1 MGIKSDILTQS
12 MPVSIDNI
20 RHVIALEEPETGEIK
35 DHIIEHAYAGKP
47 YFERPVWSRLPRFS
61 RYVSGLD
68 LEIPWPTEEEP
79 DLKDGEFD
87 TSRYEVDET
96 SWTPSLENSPFPSS
110 VLDELRN
117 KYSRFRT
124 RHDPEY
130 VRQKVI
136 EEYRREW
143 LESQSLLTPLGQ
155 LRKQRAAWSI
165 ERKAAKLD
173 ADGNVIM
180 DQETNSFIDQFMSM
194 NVSEKSQ
201 PKSTKTNQKS
211 QRTKA
216 TV

>member
-1 MGIKSDILTQS
+1 MGIKTDVLTQS
-12 MPVSIDNI
+12 MPVPIDDI
-20 RHVIALEEPETGEIK
+20 RHVIALEDPETGEIK

-47 YFERPVWSRLPRFS
+47 YFERPAWSRLPRFS

-68 LEIPWPTEEEP
+68 LEIPWPTEDEP
-79 DLKDGEFD
+79 EIKDGEYD
-87 TSRYEVDET
+87 TLRYEVDEI
-96 SWTPSLENSPFPSS
+96 SWTPSLENPPFPSS

-155 LRKQRAAWSI
+155 YRQQRAAKSA
-165 ERKAAKLD
+165 EAKAAKLD
-173 ADGNVIM
+173 ANGNVIM
-180 DQETNSFIDQFMSM
+180 DEETNAFIRQFMSM
-194 NVSEKSQ
+194 NVSKSQ
-201 PKSTKTNQKS
+201 PKSTKSKQKS
-211 QRTKA
+211 PNAKQTA
-216 TV
+216 